1 MGSAAQEASP
11 LMGRLS
17 LPPPAGGA
25 WPSWARPPSPP
36 PMASLPPQAGGS
48 PTCSKGQMCL
58 WGLQATEFLKQE
70 IAFSR
75 STRFPQRGSLT
86 LRPKTYSG
94 TVVHWNSGTLAEL
107 EVARSEPEMISS
119 RSGEEAQVLQAK
131 QLLAETLSPL
141 LVEQP
146 GKRARGKQGSQAFQG
161 THQSPPGL
169 PRSNHV
175 LQHSIQDAQLS
186 PHNDEVPI
194 DDQPYRTTPLVLPHA
209 KTIHD
214 TVPPA
219 KFLNQHQHADGQQP
233 YRSSTVALPA
243 PRTIN
248 DLAPGRG
255 APVYQQY
262 RGPQF
267 NTQMAKP
274 AHNQKMGLP
283 VSVYNS
289 PVPLYSQDNLAE
301 AMAENPGFVQ
311 TNKPALP
318 TVNTATISKPHESET
333 FRMILESEMGGA
345 KNHTGIGSKQFE
357 RQLSGQERASSQQS
371 DRSSDAGRPGLDPV
385 MKNNSIN
392 QSASFKKVMYS
403 VMGETEF

>member
-1 MGSAAQEASP
+1 
-11 LMGRLS
+11 
-17 LPPPAGGA
+17 
-25 WPSWARPPSPP
+25 
-36 PMASLPPQAGGS
+36 
-48 PTCSKGQMCL
+48 
-58 WGLQATEFLKQE
+58 
-70 IAFSR
+70 
-75 STRFPQRGSLT
+75 
-86 LRPKTYSG
+86 
-94 TVVHWNSGTLAEL
+94 
-107 EVARSEPEMISS
+107 MISS

-141 LVEQP
+141 LVQQP
-146 GKRARGKQGSQAFQG
+146 GKQARGKQGTQ
-161 THQSPPGL
+161 QSPPGL
-169 PRSNHV
+169 PRSSHV
-175 LQHSIQDAQLS
+175 LQHPIQDPQLN

-345 KNHTGIGSKQFE
+345 KNHAGIGSKQFE

>member
-1 MGSAAQEASP
+1 MALLGKASIASFSSNPGIPSPSGRGEPYLLKRPNVFVGSASEGVLEAGDRLLSINKRPTEGITHVEAQNI
-11 LMGRLS
+11 
-17 LPPPAGGA
+17 
-25 WPSWARPPSPP
+25 
-36 PMASLPPQAGGS
+36 
-48 PTCSKGQMCL
+48 
-58 WGLQATEFLKQE
+58 F
-70 IAFSR
+70 R
-75 STRFPQRGSLT
+75 S
-86 LRPKTYSG
+86 
-94 TVVHWNSGTLAEL
+94 SGTLADL
-107 EVARSEPEMISS
+107 EVARSDPEMISS
-119 RSGEEAQVLQAK
+119 RPGEEAQVLQAK

-141 LVEQP
+141 LVPESGKP
-146 GKRARGKQGSQAFQG
+146 RGKRETGLQG
-161 THQSPPGL
+161 THKSPLGL
-169 PRSNHV
+169 PRSNQV
-175 LQHSIQDAQLS
+175 LQNSTQDAQS
-186 PHNDEVPI
+186 NPHNDEVPI

-219 KFLNQHQHADGQQP
+219 KFLNQHQHAEAGQQP
-233 YRSSTVALPA
+233 YRSSTVALPG

-274 AHNQKMGLP
+274 AHQKMGLP
-283 VSVYNS
+283 APTYNS

-311 TNKPALP
+311 SSNKPALP
-318 TVNTATISKPHESET
+318 TLNTATISKPHESET

-345 KNHTGIGSKQFE
+345 KNHAGIGSKQSE
-357 RQLSGQERASSQQS
+357 RQLSGQERPGSQQS

>member
-1 MGSAAQEASP
+1 MALLGKASITSFSSNPGIPSPSGRGEPYLLKRPNVFVGSASDGVLEAGDRLLSINKRPTEGITHVEAQNI
-11 LMGRLS
+11 
-17 LPPPAGGA
+17 
-25 WPSWARPPSPP
+25 
-36 PMASLPPQAGGS
+36 
-48 PTCSKGQMCL
+48 
-58 WGLQATEFLKQE
+58 F
-70 IAFSR
+70 R
-75 STRFPQRGSLT
+75 S
-86 LRPKTYSG
+86 
-94 TVVHWNSGTLAEL
+94 SGTLAEL
-107 EVARSEPEMISS
+107 EVARSDPEMISS
-119 RSGEEAQVLQAK
+119 RPGEEAQVLQAK
-131 QLLAETLSPL
+131 QLLADTLSPL
-141 LVEQP
+141 LVP
-146 GKRARGKQGSQAFQG
+146 AGKPKRKLGREAFQG

-175 LQHSIQDAQLS
+175 LHHSSQDAQIS
-186 PHNDEVPI
+186 RHNDEVPI

-214 TVPPA
+214 TVPAA
-219 KFLNQHQHADGQQP
+219 KFLNQHQLDGGQQP
-233 YRSSTVALPA
+233 YRNSTVALPA

-274 AHNQKMGLP
+274 AQKMGLP
-283 VSVYNS
+283 AHAYNS

-311 TNKPALP
+311 TFKPALP
-318 TVNTATISKPHESET
+318 TVNPATISKPHESET

-345 KNHTGIGSKQFE
+345 RNHAGIGSKQFD
-357 RQLSGQERASSQQS
+357 RQLSGQDRPGSQQS

-385 MKNNSIN
+385 LKNNSIN

>member
-1 MGSAAQEASP
+1 LGDFFSGETAAGGNVEPLVGSAA
-11 LMGRLS
+11 G
-17 LPPPAGGA
+17 
-25 WPSWARPPSPP
+25 
-36 PMASLPPQAGGS
+36 
-48 PTCSKGQMCL
+48 
-58 WGLQATEFLKQE
+58 KQ
-70 IAFSR
+70 
-75 STRFPQRGSLT
+75 
-86 LRPKTYSG
+86 
-94 TVVHWNSGTLAEL
+94 
-107 EVARSEPEMISS
+107 
-119 RSGEEAQVLQAK
+119 
-131 QLLAETLSPL
+131 
-141 LVEQP
+141 
-146 GKRARGKQGSQAFQG
+146 ARGKQGSQ
-161 THQSPPGL
+161 QSPPGL

-175 LQHSIQDAQLS
+175 LQHPIQDAQLN

-194 DDQPYRTTPLVLPHA
+194 DDQ
-209 KTIHD
+209 TIHD

-274 AHNQKMGLP
+274 AQNQKMGLP

-289 PVPLYSQDNLAE
+289 PVPLYSQDNIAE

-345 KNHTGIGSKQFE
+345 KNHAGIGSKQFE

>member
-1 MGSAAQEASP
+1 MALLAKGSTSGIPSPSGRGEPYMLKRPNVFVGSASDGVLEA
-11 LMGRLS
+11 GDRL
-17 LPPPAGGA
+17 LA
-25 WPSWARPPSPP
+25 
-36 PMASLPPQAGGS
+36 
-48 PTCSKGQMCL
+48 
-58 WGLQATEFLKQE
+58 
-70 IAFSR
+70 INNR
-75 STRFPQRGSLT
+75 STEGITHVEAQNIFR
-86 LRPKTYSG
+86 
-94 TVVHWNSGTLAEL
+94 NSGTLAEL
-107 EVARSEPEMISS
+107 ELARSVVDPEMISS
-119 RSGEEAQVLQAK
+119 RSGDEAQVLQAK
-131 QLLAETLSPL
+131 QLLADTLSPL
-141 LVEQP
+141 LVP
-146 GKRARGKQGSQAFQG
+146 GNPRGVGGRAIQGFQG
-161 THQSPPGL
+161 AHQSPPGL
-169 PRSNHV
+169 PRSNLV
-175 LQHSIQDAQLS
+175 PQQHSIQDAQLN

-219 KFLNQHQHADGQQP
+219 KFLNQHQHSEGQQP
-233 YRSSTVALPA
+233 YRSSCVALPA

-274 AHNQKMGLP
+274 AQKMGLP
-283 VSVYNS
+283 TPSYNS

-301 AMAENPGFVQ
+301 AMAENPALQ
-311 TNKPALP
+311 TNIVATKPVLP

-345 KNHTGIGSKQFE
+345 KNHPGIGSKQFD
-357 RQLSGQERASSQQS
+357 RQLSNQERPGSQQS

-385 MKNNSIN
+385 LKNNSIN

>member
-1 MGSAAQEASP
+1 MSSKASSPNEDQRRVPELHGPVEEIVSIKLYRDGPDSAWGFRLKGGSDVD
-11 LMGRLS
+11 
-17 LPPPAGGA
+17 
-25 WPSWARPPSPP
+25 
-36 PMASLPPQAGGS
+36 GGS
-48 PTCSKGQMCL
+48 PLEVVRVFVGSASDGVL
-58 WGLQATEFLKQE
+58 EAGDRLLRINNRPTEGITHVEAQNIF
-70 IAFSR
+70 R
-75 STRFPQRGSLT
+75 S
-86 LRPKTYSG
+86 
-94 TVVHWNSGTLAEL
+94 SGTLAEL

-119 RSGEEAQVLQAK
+119 RPGEEAQVLQAK
-131 QLLAETLSPL
+131 QLLADTLSPF
-141 LVEQP
+141 LVP
-146 GKRARGKQGSQAFQG
+146 GKPGGKGIQGFKG

-169 PRSNHV
+169 PRSNNVPH
-175 LQHSIQDAQLS
+175 HSIQDAQLS
-186 PHNDEVPI
+186 SHNDEVPI

-219 KFLNQHQHADGQQP
+219 KFLNQHQHSEGQQP

-274 AHNQKMGLP
+274 AQKMGLP
-283 VSVYNS
+283 AHAYNS

-345 KNHTGIGSKQFE
+345 RNHAGIGSKQFD
-357 RQLSGQERASSQQS
+357 RQLSGQDRPGSQQS

-385 MKNNSIN
+385 LKNNSIN

>member
-1 MGSAAQEASP
+1 VFVGSASEGVLEAGDRLLTINKRPTEGITHVEAQNIF
-11 LMGRLS
+11 RD
-17 LPPPAGGA
+17 
-25 WPSWARPPSPP
+25 
-36 PMASLPPQAGGS
+36 
-48 PTCSKGQMCL
+48 
-58 WGLQATEFLKQE
+58 
-70 IAFSR
+70 
-75 STRFPQRGSLT
+75 
-86 LRPKTYSG
+86 
-94 TVVHWNSGTLAEL
+94 SGTLAEL
-107 EVARSEPEMISS
+107 EVARSDPEMISS

-131 QLLAETLSPL
+131 QLLADTLSPL
-141 LVEQP
+141 LVP
-146 GKRARGKQGSQAFQG
+146 GRPRGSQAFQG

-169 PRSNHV
+169 PRSNLV
-175 LQHSIQDAQLS
+175 LQHPAQDGQSS
-186 PHNDEVPI
+186 PHSDEVPI

-209 KTIHD
+209 KTIHE

-219 KFLNQHQHADGQQP
+219 KFLNQHQHPDGQQP

-274 AHNQKMGLP
+274 AHQQKMGLP
-283 VSVYNS
+283 VPAYNS

-301 AMAENPGFVQ
+301 AIAENPGFVQ

-345 KNHTGIGSKQFE
+345 KNHAGIGSRQFD

>member
-1 MGSAAQEASP
+1 MALLGKPSFSSTPGIPSPSGRGEPYLLKRPNVFVGSASDGVLEAGDQLLSINKRPTEGITHVEAQNI
-11 LMGRLS
+11 
-17 LPPPAGGA
+17 
-25 WPSWARPPSPP
+25 
-36 PMASLPPQAGGS
+36 
-48 PTCSKGQMCL
+48 
-58 WGLQATEFLKQE
+58 F
-70 IAFSR
+70 R
-75 STRFPQRGSLT
+75 S
-86 LRPKTYSG
+86 
-94 TVVHWNSGTLAEL
+94 SGTLAEL
-107 EVARSEPEMISS
+107 EVARRDPEMISS

-131 QLLAETLSPL
+131 QLLADTLSPL
-141 LVEQP
+141 LVP
-146 GKRARGKQGSQAFQG
+146 GKPRGKGSQAFQG

-175 LQHSIQDAQLS
+175 LHHSSQDAQTN

-219 KFLNQHQHADGQQP
+219 KFLNQHQHAEGQQP

-248 DLAPGRG
+248 DMAPGRG

-274 AHNQKMGLP
+274 AHQKMGLP
-283 VSVYNS
+283 APAYNS

-301 AMAENPGFVQ
+301 AMADNPGFVQ

-345 KNHTGIGSKQFE
+345 RNHAGIGSKQFD
-357 RQLSGQERASSQQS
+357 RQLSGQERPGSQQS

-385 MKNNSIN
+385 MKNSSIN

>member
-1 MGSAAQEASP
+1 MALLGKASTTSFSSTPGIPSPSGRGEPYLLKRPNVFVGSASEGVLEAGDRLLTINKRPTEGITHVEAQNIF
-11 LMGRLS
+11 RD
-17 LPPPAGGA
+17 
-25 WPSWARPPSPP
+25 
-36 PMASLPPQAGGS
+36 
-48 PTCSKGQMCL
+48 
-58 WGLQATEFLKQE
+58 
-70 IAFSR
+70 
-75 STRFPQRGSLT
+75 
-86 LRPKTYSG
+86 
-94 TVVHWNSGTLAEL
+94 SGTLAEL
-107 EVARSEPEMISS
+107 EVARSDPEMISG

-131 QLLAETLSPL
+131 QLLADTLSPL
-141 LVEQP
+141 LVP
-146 GKRARGKQGSQAFQG
+146 GKPRGSQAFQG

-169 PRSNHV
+169 PRSNLV
-175 LQHSIQDAQLS
+175 LQHPAQDGQSS
-186 PHNDEVPI
+186 PHSDEVPI

-209 KTIHD
+209 KTIHE

-219 KFLNQHQHADGQQP
+219 KFLNQHQHPDGQQP

-274 AHNQKMGLP
+274 AHQQKMGLP
-283 VSVYNS
+283 VPAYNS

-301 AMAENPGFVQ
+301 AIAENPGFVQ

-345 KNHTGIGSKQFE
+345 KNHAGIGSRQFD